1 VRHLIIGGAGFL
13 GAAVCAQL
21 LKDGDEPVAF
31 DAQTSN
37 VLEHVVGQDTAHQ
50 ISVRG
55 DATNGLT
62 LLSVAKDRAVDTIIH
77 LAALQTPAGN
87 RDPWAALNVN
97 CGSFVN
103 ALETARILGLRA
115 VAYASSWALYR
126 GYREGELD
134 GKVVSAD
141 TPLRPV
147 DLYGGTKLLCELVA
161 RRYADGYGVSSAGFH
176 FPWMTG
182 PGREHRRAEPEATTG
197 TARPLARMWAGIK
210 SELIEKPVRGLP
222 GRVPFGDDVANWLWT
237 ADCARALAVAVRA
250 ALAGARTYN
259 IVGDIRPVRDAVGA
273 VRTLVPGAD
282 VDALPGRHG
291 DQPTVDT
298 RPLREDLGFAV
309 EWRREDQ
316 IAALLEAA
324 RSDA

>member
-1 VRHLIIGGAGFL
+1 LIIGGAGFL

-21 LKDGDEPVAF
+21 LKDGDEPVVF

-37 VLEHVVGQDTAHQ
+37 VLEHIVGHDTARE
-50 ISVRG
+50 ISIRG
-55 DATNGLT
+55 DATNGLA
-62 LLSVAKDRAVDTIIH
+62 LLEVAKGRAVDAIIH

-97 CGSFVN
+97 CGSFIN

-147 DLYGGTKLLCELVA
+147 DLYGGTKLLCELLA
-161 RRYADGYGVSSAGFH
+161 KRYAEAHRISSAGFR

-182 PGREHRRAEPEATTG
+182 PGREHRRAEPEVTTG

-210 SELIEKPVRGLP
+210 SELIEKPTRGLP

-237 ADCARALAVAVRA
+237 ADGARGLALSARASLG
-250 ALAGARTYN
+250 GARTYN
-259 IVGDIRPVRDAVGA
+259 IVGDIRPVRDAVAA
-273 VRTLVPGAD
+273 VRTLIPGAD
-282 VDALPGRHG
+282 VDSLPGRHG
-291 DQPTVDT
+291 DQPAVDT
-298 RPLREDLGFAV
+298 RPLREDLGFEI
-309 EWRREDQ
+309 EWRMEDQ
-316 IAALLEAA
+316 IAALLELA
-324 RSDA
+324 RRDA